1 MIKSLL
7 AAVNPIMIV
16 CYVFDVILIL
26 AAIGLFVWYY
36 IKSSNKN
43 KGKKSSETNIS
54 DENIEKINDDTYVI
68 ASDEEANAV
77 EEYVQKDNAVEHFV
91 NQISDF
97 NEEANNELT
106 SNAILV
112 KHEVEQPIKKAPR
125 KDEIANYVMIGGVKK
140 EKTEPEKQT
149 TFNRGSDAFKNS
161 TNFLNI
167 IKGQQSDITPAKPA
181 AKPAVNEST
190 SAAAPTKKTTT
201 TRKKS
206 TTTK

>member
-36 IKSSNKN
+36 VKSSNKN
-43 KGKKSSETNIS
+43 KSEKPTKGFS

-68 ASDEEANAV
+68 ASDEDANKV

-91 NQISDF
+91 NQISDI
-97 NEEANNELT
+97 NEEVNNELT
-106 SNAILV
+106 ENAVVV
-112 KHEVEQPIKKAPR
+112 KHEVEPPVKKIPK
-125 KDEIANYVMIGGVKK
+125 KDEIANFVMIGGVKK
-140 EKTEPEKQT
+140 EKTEPEKLT
-149 TFNRGSDAFKNS
+149 TFNRGTDAFKNS

-167 IKGQQSDITPAKPA
+167 IKGEQTAVTKSTPAKPA
-181 AKPAVNEST
+181 PK
-190 SAAAPTKKTTT
+190 AAAQETAAPAKKTTT
-201 TRKKS
+201 TRKK